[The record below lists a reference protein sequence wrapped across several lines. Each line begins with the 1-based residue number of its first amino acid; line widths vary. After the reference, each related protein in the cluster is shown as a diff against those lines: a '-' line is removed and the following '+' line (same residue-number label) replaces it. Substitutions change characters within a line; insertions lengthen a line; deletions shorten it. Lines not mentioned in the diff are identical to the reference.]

1 MQRTPL
7 HQPALPP
14 NTLALVRRSAQFVT
28 PFAPRLAGIT
38 LLGLTVAALGVA
50 QPLAMKAV
58 FDELAKG
65 GATGTFGIAVGALL
79 LLEVSRAVFGGWL
92 SVVTWNVRLGV
103 DYAVRERL
111 IGKLYA
117 LPMSYHQSESVGGLT
132 NRVNQGIT
140 GFVTAFAEVAFNV
153 IPAISYLVLSVAA
166 MTRMEWR
173 LALVVLAFTPV
184 PALLGAW
191 ASKEQTRRE
200 RKLLNQW
207 TTLYSRFNE
216 VLAGIRTVKIFA
228 MEEVERRRFLSG
240 QRAGTEVVRDG
251 VRRDTV
257 TGALRDFAATLSRLA
272 AIAVGGTLAARGQIT
287 VGTLIAVLG
296 YIGGLFG
303 PVQGLTNIYQTLRKG
318 TVSLESIFQ
327 ILDTPDPVEDLPDA
341 VEVQTVRGEVCFENV
356 TFAYDGGPAV
366 LSDIS
371 LRVAPGE
378 TVAIVG
384 ASGSGKTT
392 LMALLQRLYPLSGG
406 RLLVDGVDIRTL
418 TQQSLRRNLGVVNQ
432 EVNLFNDTVRDNI
445 AYARPTADDDEI
457 EAAAR
462 AAEAH
467 DFIAALPEGYET
479 VVGEHGS
486 RLSGGQ
492 RQRIGIARA
501 LLKDAPIL
509 ILDEATSAL
518 DAASEAAIQDALR
531 TLTQGRTTFVIAH
544 RLSTIVNA
552 DRIVVMK
559 DGAIIAVGTHAELM
573 HDGGYYAS
581 LVRRQASGLALV
593 TAA

>member
-1 MQRTPL
+1 
-7 HQPALPP
+7 
-14 NTLALVRRSAQFVT
+14 
-28 PFAPRLAGIT
+28 
-38 LLGLTVAALGVA
+38 
-50 QPLAMKAV
+50 
-58 FDELAKG
+58 
-65 GATGTFGIAVGALL
+65 
-79 LLEVSRAVFGGWL
+79 
-92 SVVTWNVRLGV
+92 
-103 DYAVRERL
+103 
-111 IGKLYA
+111 
-117 LPMSYHQSESVGGLT
+117 
-132 NRVNQGIT
+132 
-140 GFVTAFAEVAFNV
+140 VTAFAEVAFNV
-153 IPAISYLVLSVAA
+153 VPAVSYLVMAVVAMA
-166 MTRMEWR
+166 RMEWR
-173 LALVVLAFTPV
+173 LAVVVLSFTPV

-191 ASKEQTRRE
+191 ASREQTQRE
-200 RKLLNQW
+200 RKLLGQW

-240 QRAGTEVVRDG
+240 QRAGTDVVRVG

-257 TGALRDFAATLSRLA
+257 TNALRDFAATLSRLV
-272 AIAVGGTLAARGQIT
+272 AIAGGGLLVARGEITLGTL
-287 VGTLIAVLG
+287 VAVLG

-327 ILDTPDPVEDLPDA
+327 ILDTPDPVEDLPEA
-341 VEVQTVRGEVCFENV
+341 VEVQQVRGEVVFENV
-356 TFAYDGGPAV
+356 SFSYENGPAV
-366 LSDIS
+366 LSDVS
-371 LRVAPGE
+371 LRVSPGE

-392 LMALLQRLYPLSGG
+392 LMALLQRLYPLAGG
-406 RLLVDGVDIRTL
+406 RILVDGVDIRTM
-418 TQQSLRRNLGVVNQ
+418 TQQSLRRHLGVVNQ
-432 EVNLFNDTVRDNI
+432 YVNLFNDTVRDNI
-445 AYARPTADDDEI
+445 AYARPTADDEEV

-462 AAEAH
+462 AAQAH
-467 DFIAALPEGYET
+467 DFILALPEGYDT

-531 TLTQGRTTFVIAH
+531 TLTEGRTTFVIAH
-544 RLSTIVNA
+544 RLSTVVSA

-559 DGAIIAVGTHAELM
+559 DGAIVAVGTHAELM
-573 HDGGYYAS
+573 AAGGYYAS
-581 LVRRQASGLALV
+581 LVRRQAAGLALV
-593 TAA
+593 QAA

>member
-14 NTLALVRRSAQFVT
+14 NTLALVRRAAQFVT

-58 FDELAKG
+58 FDELG
-65 GATGTFGIAVGALL
+65 SHGATRAFAYAVGALL
-79 LLEVSRAVFGGWL
+79 LLELTRAVFGSWL
-92 SVVTWNVRLGV
+92 SIVTWNVRLGV

-117 LPMSYHQSESVGGLT
+117 LPMSYHQGECVGGIT

-153 IPAISYLVLSVAA
+153 IPAVAYLMMSVVAL
-166 MTRMEWR
+166 TRMDWR
-173 LALVVLAFTPV
+173 LAVVVLTFTPV

-200 RKLLNQW
+200 RRLLSQW

-240 QRAGTEVVRDG
+240 QRAGTDVVRGG

-257 TGALRDFAATLSRLA
+257 TSALRDLSATLSRLA
-272 AIAVGGTLAARGQIT
+272 AIAIGGALVARGEIT

-327 ILDTPDPVEDLPDA
+327 ILDTPDPVEDLPGA

-356 TFAYDGGPAV
+356 AFSYEGGQPV
-366 LSDIS
+366 LSGVS
-371 LRVAPGE
+371 LQVTPGE

-406 RLLVDGVDIRTL
+406 RILVDGVDIRTM

-432 EVNLFNDTVRDNI
+432 DVNLFNDTVRDNI

-467 DFIAALPEGYET
+467 DFILALPEGYDT

-531 TLTQGRTTFVIAH
+531 TLTTGRTTFIIAH
-544 RLSTIVNA
+544 RLSTVVTA

-559 DGAIIAVGTHAELM
+559 DGAITAVGTHAELM
-573 HDGGYYAS
+573 QAGGYYAS
-581 LVRRQASGLALV
+581 LVRRQAGSLTLV